1 MPINDPIDHLP
12 TAPVTGPRLP
22 SKNPLVVKHLAET
35 WWNKYRAE
43 GGLDKAPALPG
54 KTFRLSSVSM
64 RCDRQLYYAMSKT
77 PETEPTTMAGAWR
90 MGLGTMIHN
99 ELQDVMLAMPGGWRP
114 EVLIDMS
121 SIGVDGSGHAD
132 LVQFLCI
139 HCGAPI
145 RLEPHVIP
153 NITDEGVEII
163 FATCDEECEQSDS
176 FSVLKVA
183 EPYGNHHYT
192 HDPAHERAEIVVE
205 LKTQGGFGFKM
216 KATNF
221 KGNAEGPQHDHVMQ
235 GALAARVLGAPKLI
249 VAYLSMENVS
259 ADLAAA
265 YSVDEFGTFAAEWKF
280 LVADLDPA
288 IDAEIARIQRLTR
301 FVAADVMP
309 ARELADP
316 TVPVGAVIF
325 NPRATPTNGAW
336 NLLDRDGNVAQA
348 GQKWYCGYC
357 RHRTQCVN
365 DGAGQTGQG
374 NEPF

>member
-22 SKNPLVVKHLAET
+22 SKTPLVVKHLAET

-54 KTFRLSSVSM
+54 KSFRLSSVSM
-64 RCDRQLYYAMSKT
+64 RCDRQLWYSMLSV

-114 EVLIDMS
+114 EVLVDMT
-121 SIGVDGSGHAD
+121 SIGIDGSGHAD

-139 HCGAPI
+139 HCSSPI
-145 RLEPHVIP
+145 RMES
-153 NITDEGVEII
+153 NEGDERWDDPSILYAI
-163 FATCDEECEQSDS
+163 CDEECDASAS
-176 FSVLKVA
+176 FQVRKVD
-183 EPYGNHHYT
+183 EGHGNFHYT
-192 HDPAHERAEIVVE
+192 HDPEHERAEICVE

-280 LVADLDPA
+280 LVADLDLL
-288 IDAEIARIQRLTR
+288 IDAEIARIKRLIR
-301 FVAADVMP
+301 AAQANVLP
-309 ARELADP
+309 ARELSDP
-316 TVPVGAVIF
+316 TVPVGAVVF

-336 NLLDRDGNVAQA
+336 QLLGADGHVAQA

-357 RHRTQCVN
+357 RHRTRCIN
-365 DGAGQTGQG
+365 DGAIDTATSTDV
-374 NEPF
+374 F